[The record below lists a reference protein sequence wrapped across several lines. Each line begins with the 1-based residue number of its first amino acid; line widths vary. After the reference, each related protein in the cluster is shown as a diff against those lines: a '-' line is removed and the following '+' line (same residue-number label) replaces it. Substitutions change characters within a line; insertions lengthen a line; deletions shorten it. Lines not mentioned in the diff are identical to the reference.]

1 MKKFKF
7 TYKDT
12 VRYSD
17 CDMHSHMNHTRYLTF
32 FEQARIEYFR
42 AMGMNPGPTKESIP
56 FIVVHASCDYRAPA
70 YLNDEIE
77 VQLGITKWGK
87 TSFTMECVMIRGTD
101 KALLAEA
108 KTVLVMY
115 DYQKETPV
123 PLPEAFKNSC
133 LPRKV
138 GV

>member
-56 FIVVHASCDYRAPA
+56 FMRTA
-70 YLNDEIE
+70 
-77 VQLGITKWGK
+77 
-87 TSFTMECVMIRGTD
+87 
-101 KALLAEA
+101 
-108 KTVLVMY
+108 
-115 DYQKETPV
+115 
-123 PLPEAFKNSC
+123 
-133 LPRKV
+133 
-138 GV
+138 